1 MSPSH
6 RTPIVFALAMC
17 AAALFL
23 SSGSPAKDD
32 WLPIDPA
39 DLALKDNPA
48 SPGAH
53 AMILYRE
60 SSIDA
65 KTSTLSDYFRV
76 KIFTEEGKNPATSRF
91 PSIRAR
97 NRFATSA
104 QEPSNP
110 TARSS

>member
-1 MSPSH
+1 MNPSH
-6 RTPIVFALAMC
+6 RTQLLFAVTIC

-32 WLPIDPA
+32 WLSIDPA
-39 DLALKDNPA
+39 DLALKDNLA

-65 KTSTLSDYFRV
+65 KTSTLSDYVRI
-76 KIFTEEGKNPATSRF
+76 KIFTEEGKKSGDVEIPL
-91 PSIRAR
+91 
-97 NRFATSA
+97 
-104 QEPSNP
+104 Q
-110 TARSS
+110 